1 MSLFLLLGLLWL
13 DLLML
18 DLAGAAGLDGAID
31 LDGAAGL
38 AGLEGGGVRN
48 LPSWLGY

>member
-1 MSLFLLLGLLWL
+1 LSLFLLLGLLWL

-18 DLAGAAGLDGAID
+18 D